1 MYSDIRVQKLFSCK
15 AIFDVVPTSV
25 SVILY
30 DYFVSICCISL
41 LHVSESIMIFV

>member
-15 AIFDVVPTSV
+15 AIFDAAPTSV